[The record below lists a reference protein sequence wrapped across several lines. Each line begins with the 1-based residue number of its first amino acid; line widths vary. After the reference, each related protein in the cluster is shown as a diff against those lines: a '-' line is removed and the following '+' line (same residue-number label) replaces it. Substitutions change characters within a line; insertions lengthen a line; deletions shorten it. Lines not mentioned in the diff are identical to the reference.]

1 MSKIT
6 YVATAPDG
14 TELIRKTDRTYT
26 HAVLLEGEQGW
37 EVSGFCGRLDLA
49 HKKQTVHPGSIVVEV
64 QVLGATMADK
74 HEPEVTEDATAA
86 PQPSDEAVEAT
97 EQEPSVDDKI
107 RNAKVTGPE
116 RLGTIGEF
124 VHELLMDV
132 DHTYV
137 EIVAL
142 VKRRFPNA
150 KTSARSV
157 ASTAA
162 VLRRKGAD
170 VPTRRKVAEG

>member
-1 MSKIT
+1 MTKTT
-6 YVATAPDG
+6 YIVTAPDG
-14 TELIRKTDRTYT
+14 TELTRKTDRTYS

-49 HKKQTVHPGSIVVEV
+49 HKKQTEHPGSIVVEV
-64 QVLGATMADK
+64 QVLGATMADT
-74 HEPEVTEDATAA
+74 HEPEATEDVK
-86 PQPSDEAVEAT
+86 PPEHEAVEAPKN
-97 EQEPSVDDKI
+97 EPSVDDNI
-107 RNAKVTGPE
+107 RNAKVTGPD
-116 RLGTIGEF
+116 RLGTIGEL

-142 VKRRFPNA
+142 VKRRFPDA

-170 VPTRRKVAEG
+170 IPTRRKVAEG